1 MPIAPKGFKRTWGE
15 QPYVGRILK
24 EFHERVL
31 NAPELRNSPTAA
43 LLRQITPGLEQEVP
57 YGATPATVKVSPEWG
72 PAFSRIKEMTS
83 RALNA
88 MPRPIKEKL
97 TKSKDLYYVR
107 PIEGRSIYDPT
118 TGQVHI
124 GTKSGTG
131 EGLAAN
137 VVDERTQSKL
147 SHELKHAADFGIDK
161 GAYAAYGKHRKA
173 GDVLGEYER
182 GRVRDTL
189 VNWGYEPAQVGTEVR
204 ALGHE
209 SVTGPIYR
217 RGEGRNIIA
226 REEPE
231 RWAVG
236 GVQGINPLDLSESA
250 RKALVG
256 VSRRE
261 ADLIRK
267 GLIE

>member
-31 NAPELRNSPTAA
+31 NAPKLRHSPTAA
-43 LLRQITPGLEQEVP
+43 LLRQVTPSPQQEVP
-57 YGATPATVKVSPEWG
+57 LGATPATVKVSPEWG

-88 MPRPIKEKL
+88 MPRPIREKL

-107 PIEGRSIYDPT
+107 PIEGRSGYKPD

-124 GTKSGTG
+124 GTEGGVG
-131 EGLAAN
+131 EA
-137 VVDERTQSKL
+137 TQSKL

-161 GAYAAYGKHRKA
+161 DWRKTYKKYRKA
-173 GDVLGEYER
+173 GDVLGDYER

-189 VNWGYEPAQVGTEVR
+189 VNWGYEPAQAGTELR

-217 RGEGRNIIA
+217 RGEGRNLIA
-226 REEPE
+226 KEDPE